1 MKPNMKINIKKLCQQ
16 IRVRFIFAHRKHK
29 NLYLLWCFAIPAL
42 IMTFMHACVGVWPF
56 GKMTVL
62 TLDLNAQYVFFFE
75 ALRDWVY
82 GNGSLLYTFTRSLG
96 GEFLGIYAYY
106 LASPLSFIVA
116 LFPKENMTE
125 ALFFMF
131 VVKTGLCGLTFGIF
145 LKIKDKLKGLH
156 AILFS
161 TIYALAGYG
170 TVMQHNT
177 MWIDN
182 MILLP
187 LVVLGL
193 WQLIVHRRYLLYTL
207 SLALCLFSN
216 FYIGYMTCIFVLFF
230 TFAFYFSMTKR
241 ERNPKGQK
249 LHFARAIF
257 RVGVFSVIAILMASI
272 ILLPAYYAL
281 SFGKNDFTVPNY
293 SATVRAELL
302 DFFKQMLV
310 CSYDTVRPDGMP
322 NIYSG
327 MLTLLLLPLY
337 FGCRRIRGREK
348 AAFGAISFVLLISFA
363 TNTFDMIW
371 HGFQRPNWLEYR
383 YSFMLSFLF
392 VYMACRVYKH
402 LRFIS
407 KKAIVICSAV
417 YVLLIALLHYDSPL
431 TPIFKESENSFRIFT
446 LVGSLLFL
454 GVYAYMLVRIL
465 SHKSKKAT
473 LVLKRTL
480 AAIVCLELCLNGVY
494 NLYYLWFDVGMS
506 DRASY
511 KDYISKWQPIVDEI
525 QIKDTDFYRMEKLP
539 YRRMNDPGALGFR
552 GLTASTSTLHAD
564 AIAFLEYMGI
574 SADSH
579 WSEYCGS
586 SPVTDSILGIKYLLE
601 YDDQRRL
608 SELYS
613 LYTSD
618 TENGTTAYLNPYA
631 LPIAFCVSSDING
644 ISFLKNTSEE
654 EDGKKHLNNIYSV
667 FDRMNILVSTMM
679 GAEDTLQIY
688 IPLSDYT
695 ESKENI
701 TATNS
706 GSSRYYYVQNYS
718 EGESGSFTFKVAGY
732 EGKELYA
739 FFPDARM
746 MDGLSVRIDDR
757 YELSWFHN
765 SGYGTLHLGQVDD
778 GDVVNV
784 KVTMNSDER
793 FYMRRVSPKD
803 NDLYGVL
810 SYFYALDDALFVD
823 TFNDLKAG
831 GLVISEYT
839 EDSFKGT
846 ITATSDRQT
855 VLTTIPFDEGW
866 KVTVDGKPVE
876 VYETLD
882 ALLAFDVS
890 EGQHSIEMVYRP
902 EIYKTAV
909 LLCAAGTLSLG
920 AIIAAEFVYK
930 YFKNKKANSLLE
942 SENN

>member
-1 MKPNMKINIKKLCQQ
+1 MKTKLNALCKH

-29 NLYLLWCFAIPAL
+29 NLYLLWCFAIPAF

-82 GNGSLLYTFTRSLG
+82 GNGTLLYSFTRSLG

-116 LFPKENMTE
+116 LFPKENITE
-125 ALFFMF
+125 ALYLMF
-131 VVKTGLCGLTFGIF
+131 VVKTGLCGLTFGLL
-145 LKIKDKLKGLH
+145 LKIKDKLKGTH

-161 TIYALAGYG
+161 TAYALAGYG
-170 TVMQHNT
+170 SVMQHNT

-193 WQLIVHRRYLLYTL
+193 WQLIVHRKYLLYTL

-216 FYIGYMTCIFVLFF
+216 FYIGYMTCVFVLFF
-230 TFAFYFSMTKR
+230 TFAFYFSMTKK
-241 ERNPKGQK
+241 ERNPLGQK
-249 LHFARAIF
+249 FHFVRAIA
-257 RVGVFSVIAILMASI
+257 RVGIFSAIAAMMACI

-293 SATVRAELL
+293 SATIRAELL
-302 DFFKQMLV
+302 DYFKQMLV

-322 NIYSG
+322 NIYCG

-337 FGCRRIRGREK
+337 FGCRRIRVREK
-348 AAFGAISFVLLISFA
+348 AAYGIACLVLLISFS

-383 YSFMLSFLF
+383 YSYMLSFLF
-392 VYMACRVYKH
+392 VYMACRVYRH

-407 KKAIVICSAV
+407 KKAIVCCSGI

-431 TPIFKESENSFRIFT
+431 TPVFKESENTFRIFT
-446 LVGSLLFL
+446 LIGSLIFL
-454 GVYAYMLVRIL
+454 VVYAYMLIRLL
-465 SHKSKKAT
+465 SHTDRKSSI
-473 LVLKRTL
+473 VFKRVI

-511 KDYISKWQPIVDEI
+511 AGYIAKWQPIVDRI
-525 QIKDTDFYRMEKLP
+525 QMKDTSFYRMEKLP

-552 GLTASTSTLHAD
+552 GVTASTSTLHAD
-564 AIAFLEYMGI
+564 TIAFLEYMGI

-586 SPVTDSILGIKYLLE
+586 SPVTDSILGIKYILE
-601 YDDQRRL
+601 YDDQKRV
-608 SELYS
+608 SD
-613 LYTSD
+613 LYTLYETD
-618 TENGTTAYLNPYA
+618 TENGTTAYLNSYA
-631 LPIAFCVSSDING
+631 LPLAFCVSSEINNL
-644 ISFLKNTSEE
+644 SFVKNLAPD
-654 EDGKKHLNNIYSV
+654 EDTRNHINNIYSV
-667 FDRMNILVSTMM
+667 FDRMNILLASMM
-679 GAEDTLQIY
+679 GKEDPVMVY
-688 IPLSDYT
+688 IPVT
-695 ESKENI
+695 EFSEKRDNI
-701 TATNS
+701 TASNS
-706 GSSRYYYVQNYS
+706 GSNRYYYVQNYT
-718 EGESGSFTFKVAGY
+718 EGESGTVTFTVSGY

-746 MDGLSVRIDDR
+746 MDGLSVKVDDR
-757 YELSWFHN
+757 YEISWFHN
-765 SGYGTLHLGQVDD
+765 SGYGTLHLGKIEEGDTVQVSI
-778 GDVVNV
+778 
-784 KVTMNSDER
+784 KMTSDER
-793 FYMRRVSPKD
+793 FFMRRVDSE
-803 NDLYGVL
+803 NSDLYGVD
-810 SYFYALDDALFVD
+810 SYFYAVDEELFIE
-823 TFNDLKAG
+823 TFNQLKAG
-831 GLVISEYT
+831 GLAISEYT
-839 EDSFKGT
+839 EDHFKGT
-846 ITATSDRQT
+846 INATADRQT
-855 VLTTIPFDEGW
+855 VMTTIPFDEGW
-866 KVTVDGKPVE
+866 KVTVDGKSVE
-876 VYETLD
+876 TYETLD

-890 EGQHSIEMVYRP
+890 EGEHAIEMIYRP

-909 LLCAAGTLSLG
+909 LLCITGTLSLG

-930 YFKNKKANSLLE
+930 YLKSKKANTLPE

>member
-1 MKPNMKINIKKLCQQ
+1 MKTKLNALCKH

-56 GKMTVL
+56 GRMTVL

-116 LFPKENMTE
+116 LFPKENITE
-125 ALFFMF
+125 ALYLMF
-131 VVKTGLCGLTFGIF
+131 IIKTGLCGLTFGLL
-145 LKIKDKLKGLH
+145 LKIKNKLKGLH

-161 TIYALAGYG
+161 SAYALAGYG
-170 TVMQHNT
+170 SVMQHNT

-216 FYIGYMTCIFVLFF
+216 FYIGYMTCVFVLFF
-230 TFAFYFSMTKR
+230 TFAFYFSMTKK
-241 ERNPKGQK
+241 ERNPLGQK
-249 LHFARAIF
+249 LHFTRAIV
-257 RVGVFSVIAILMASI
+257 RVGIFSAIAVMMACI

-322 NIYSG
+322 NIYCG

-337 FGCRRIRGREK
+337 FGCRRIRIREK
-348 AAFGAISFVLLISFA
+348 AAYGITCLILLISFS

-383 YSFMLSFLF
+383 YSYMLSFLF
-392 VYMACRVYKH
+392 VYMACRVYRH

-407 KKAIVICSAV
+407 KKSIVCCSGV
-417 YVLLIALLHYDSPL
+417 YVLLIALLHYESPL
-431 TPIFKESENSFRIFT
+431 TPIFKESKESFRIFT
-446 LVGSLLFL
+446 LIGSLLFL
-454 GVYAYMLVRIL
+454 IVYAYMLIQLL
-465 SHKSKKAT
+465 SRT
-473 LVLKRTL
+473 DKRSNTVFKR
-480 AAIVCLELCLNGVY
+480 AIAGIVCLELCLNGVY

-511 KDYISKWQPIVDEI
+511 AGYISKWQPIVDQI
-525 QIKDTDFYRMEKLP
+525 QIQDTDFYRMEKLP

-586 SPVTDSILGIKYLLE
+586 SPVTDSILGIKYILE
-601 YDDQRRL
+601 YADQKRL
-608 SELYS
+608 SDLYI
-613 LYTSD
+613 LDETD
-618 TENGTTAYLNPYA
+618 HENGTTAYLNPYA
-631 LPIAFCVSSDING
+631 LPIAFCVSSDINN
-644 ISFLKNTSEE
+644 ISFGKNTNPD
-654 EDGKKHLNNIYSV
+654 EDTRTHLFSIYSV
-667 FDRMNILVSTMM
+667 FDRMNILLGAMM
-679 GAEDTLQIY
+679 GTEEALEVY
-688 IPLSDYT
+688 IPLSNYKET
-695 ESKENI
+695 KENI
-701 TATNS
+701 SATNS
-706 GSSRYYYVQNYS
+706 GNSRYYYVQNYT
-718 EGESGSFTFKVAGY
+718 EGTNGKFTYTVAGY
-732 EGKELYA
+732 DGKELYA

-746 MDGLSVRIDDR
+746 MDGLSVKVTNEDIS

-765 SGYGTLHLGQVDD
+765 SGYGTLYLGKVDG
-778 GDVVNV
+778 GDTA
-784 KVTMNSDER
+784 KVEITMNTDER
-793 FYMRRVSPKD
+793 FFMRRVDSA
-803 NDLYGVL
+803 NSNLYGVD
-810 SYFYALDDALFVD
+810 SYFYALDEDLFVE
-823 TFNDLKAG
+823 TFNELKAG

-839 EDSFKGT
+839 EDHFKGT
-846 ITATSDRQT
+846 INATADRQT
-855 VLTTIPFDEGW
+855 VMTTIPFDEGW
-866 KVTVDGKPVE
+866 KVTVDGKTVE
-876 VYETLD
+876 TYETLD

-890 EGQHSIEMVYRP
+890 EGEHAIEMIYRP

-909 LLCAAGTLSLG
+909 LLCISGTLSLG

-930 YFKNKKANSLLE
+930 YLKSKKANTLPE